1 MALSGAKDNPSRA
14 RKPSS
19 PQVSVVVVVYESGP
33 TLAQC
38 LAAVGA
44 QTFGGYE
51 LILVDNASSDRVA
64 QAAAKA
70 DPKILLIENAE
81 NRGFAAAVNQ
91 AARRA
96 RGEWL
101 VLLNPDAYANPD
113 WLERLVA
120 AAGANPTVKSFT
132 SRQLMAEDPTRLD
145 GLGDV
150 MSLAGYP
157 FRGGY
162 THADPGAIAPGWV
175 FSGCGG
181 AMMIDR
187 ALFLGLGGFDERLF
201 CYCED
206 VDLGYRLRLI
216 GEPTLLVPDAVV
228 RHVGAA
234 STGGR
239 RSDFAAFHGTRNRF
253 WVFVKDTPP
262 VLFWLTLPLHVLAT
276 LTLFARH
283 ATRGGLAAP
292 MRGLAAGVRNIGVA
306 LEARREVQPTRKVGS
321 WAIARAM
328 TWNPLDLML
337 RRAFIQAKRPTPPG
351 GA

>member
-1 MALSGAKDNPSRA
+1 MI
-14 RKPSS
+14 
-19 PQVSVVVVVYESGP
+19 VVYESGP
-33 TLAQC
+33 TLAEC
-38 LAAVGA
+38 LTAVRA
-44 QTFGGYE
+44 QTFRDYE

-64 QAAAKA
+64 QAAARA
-70 DPKILLIENAE
+70 DPAILLLENSE
-81 NRGFAAAVNQ
+81 NLGFAAAVNQ
-91 AARRA
+91 AARQA
-96 RGEWL
+96 AGEWL
-101 VLLNPDAYANPD
+101 VLLNPDAYPQSD
-113 WLERLVA
+113 WLEQLIA
-120 AAGANPTVKSFT
+120 AARANPTVRSFT
-132 SRQLMAEDPTRLD
+132 SRQLMAADPGKLD

-150 MSLAGYP
+150 MSIAGYP

-162 THADPGAIAPGWV
+162 TQSNPGPLPAGWV
-175 FSGCGG
+175 FSACGG
-181 AMMIDR
+181 AMMINH
-187 ALFLGLGGFDERLF
+187 ALFLRLGGFDERLF

-228 RHVGAA
+228 RHVGSA

-239 RSDFAAFHGTRNRF
+239 RSAFAAFHGTRNRL

-262 VLFWLTLPLHVLAT
+262 LLFWLTLPLHIVAT

-283 ATRGGLAAP
+283 AMRGEIAAP
-292 MRGLAAGVRNIGVA
+292 ARGLLAGIRNIGVA
-306 LEARREVQPTRKVGS
+306 LEARREAQATRQVGS
-321 WAIARAM
+321 WQIARAM